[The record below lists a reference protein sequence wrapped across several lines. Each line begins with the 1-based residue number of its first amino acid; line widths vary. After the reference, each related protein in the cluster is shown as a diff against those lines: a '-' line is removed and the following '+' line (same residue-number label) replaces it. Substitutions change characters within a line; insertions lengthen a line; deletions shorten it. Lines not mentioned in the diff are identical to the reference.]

1 MGRGVVVGV
10 HVTSACN
17 NTDPH
22 PHPLPQGGGEPR
34 KGTAAVA
41 VMVPCFNEEA
51 AIASVV
57 ADFRAALPEAA
68 VYVYDNNSTDRT
80 VELARAAGAIVRR
93 EVRQG
98 KGNVVRR
105 MFADVDADIFVL
117 VDGDATYDAAS
128 ARALIGRLV
137 EDRLDMVVAARTHGE
152 EAAYRPGHRLGNRLF
167 SAFVDFVFDA
177 TFTDILS
184 GYRVFSRRFVKSFPA
199 LSRGFEIE
207 IELTVHALELELP
220 VAEVAAPYY
229 ARPHGSASKLST
241 WRDGFR
247 ILMTLV
253 NLYRTE
259 RPLAF
264 FGMLGTALAA
274 ASIVLAI
281 PIFATFLREGI
292 VPRFPTA
299 ILSTGMMLLA
309 FLFIV
314 AGLILDTV
322 TKGRRELKLI
332 AYLAQPAPGED
343 RRP

>member
-1 MGRGVVVGV
+1 MTEAARVAAGATSLDTGGRR
-10 HVTSACN
+10 AI
-17 NTDPH
+17 
-22 PHPLPQGGGEPR
+22 
-34 KGTAAVA
+34 AI
-41 VMVPCFNEEA
+41 MVPCFNEEA

-57 ADFRAALPEAA
+57 TDFRAALPEAA
-68 VYVYDNNSTDRT
+68 IYVCDNNSTDRT

-93 EVRQG
+93 EAHQG

-105 MFADVDADIFVL
+105 MFADVDADVFVL

-128 ARALIGRLV
+128 ARALIARLLD
-137 EDRLDMVVAARTHGE
+137 DRLDMVVAARVHSE
-152 EAAYRPGHRLGNRLF
+152 EAAYRAGHRLGNRLF
-167 SAFVDFVFDA
+167 SGFVDLVFDA

-207 IELTVHALELELP
+207 IELTVHALQLELP
-220 VAEVAAPYY
+220 VAELATPYY
-229 ARPHGSASKLST
+229 ARPQGSVSKLDT

-247 ILMTLV
+247 ILSTLV

-264 FGMLGTALAA
+264 FGGLGAMLAVI
-274 ASIVLAI
+274 SVVLAI

-299 ILSTGMMLLA
+299 ILSTGLMLLA
-309 FLFIV
+309 FLFAV

-332 AYLAQPAPGED
+332 AYLAQPAPGD
-343 RRP
+343 DPRP